1 MRVVK
6 LTLEDFPTMATLE
19 DYFDDISSPSMN
31 GRVDIDGDCM
41 EDSQIFPG
49 EIVVFLHGGTLVK
62 IARSSSSVITPNN
75 GLPQHFTV
83 DIESIHSPRR
93 MMRISEFQETL
104 FKVAGLATNL
114 ASKNWN
120 HLQDSDVLISIID
133 RL

>member
-6 LTLEDFPTMATLE
+6 LTLEDFPTMAILD
-19 DYFDDISSPSMN
+19 DYFEELSSPTGN
-31 GRVDIDGDCM
+31 GRVDVNGDCM
-41 EDSQIFPG
+41 GDSQIFAG
-49 EIVVFLHGGTLVK
+49 EIVVFLHGGRLVK
-62 IARSSSSVITPNN
+62 IARASSSVISPDN
-75 GLPQHFTV
+75 GLPPHFTI
-83 DIESIHSPRR
+83 DIESIHAPRR
-93 MMRISEFQETL
+93 MLRISEFQEIL

>member
-6 LTLEDFPTMATLE
+6 LTLEDFPTMAILE
-19 DYFDDISSPSMN
+19 DYFENISSPSMN

-41 EDSQIFPG
+41 GDSRIVSG

-62 IARSSSSVITPNN
+62 IARSSSSIINPSND
-75 GLPQHFTV
+75 LPRHFTI
-83 DIESIHSPRR
+83 DIESIHSPKR
-93 MMRISEFQETL
+93 MMRISEFQEIL

-120 HLQDSDVLISIID
+120 HLQDSDVLVSIID

>member
-1 MRVVK
+1 
-6 LTLEDFPTMATLE
+6 MAILD
-19 DYFDDISSPSMN
+19 DYFEELSSPTKN
-31 GRVDIDGDCM
+31 GRVDINGDCM

-49 EIVVFLHGGTLVK
+49 EIVVFLHGGRLVK
-62 IARSSSSVITPNN
+62 MARASSSVIASDND
-75 GLPQHFTV
+75 LPRHFTI
-83 DIESIHSPRR
+83 DAESIRIPRR
-93 MMRISEFQETL
+93 MLRISEFQEIL